1 MIAKTGTHWA
11 AVAAVSFGLL
21 STSAIAADPVAPVVP
36 KPAPAVAGVAPA
48 APAAP
53 AGAKPASPE
62 KTKRTADVLVSQG
75 LDSLFAGDINAA
87 RDCFIDT
94 YQIDPKNRKA
104 LEGLGY

>member
-1 MIAKTGTHWA
+1 MIAKSGTHWA

-21 STSAIAADPVAPVVP
+21 SQSAMAAAPA
-36 KPAPAVAGVAPA
+36 APAVPAAP

-53 AGAKPASPE
+53 AGAKPVSAE
-62 KTKRTADVLVSQG
+62 KTKRTADVLVAQG
-75 LDSLFAGDINAA
+75 LDSLFAGDIKAA

-104 LEGLGY
+104 LEGLGYCYLKMNQ